1 MTKIKDDIF
10 RKIAVAFMVAGSVA
24 VTGACGASSN
34 NDTPEPAQSS
44 PTAEEVDAREPF
56 QGEIDFALPP
66 GFSEGEKVSDS
77 NGEYTELSLD
87 EDSELMV
94 FDKDKVIDD
103 SVYDHYSEE
112 ELADGQRFASTF
124 VVEEVIDSSLMYD
137 YTEENAEEWG
147 DRSIPKFTS
156 SIQDEIRDNLMDSE
170 KRTIIT
176 ESNSAWDRGTPIYDG
191 GVRHGD
197 LDASLVSISSLE
209 KREGAITFE
218 YRISYNNPVFDEDNP
233 DDLYVETSDHGYR
246 VSIER
251 DTSKDNNWALAGAG
265 SYFKNEVRQLE
276 E

>member
-1 MTKIKDDIF
+1 MTKIKDATF
-10 RKIAVAFMVAGSVA
+10 RKTAIAFMVAGSVA

-34 NDTPEPAQSS
+34 NDTPEPTQSS

-77 NGEYTELSLD
+77 NGEYASLVLD

-94 FDKDKVIDD
+94 FDKDKIIDD

-112 ELADGQRFASTF
+112 ELADGQRFSSTF

-137 YTEENAEEWG
+137 YSEENAKEWG
-147 DRSIPKFTS
+147 DRNILTFRS
-156 SIQDEIRDNLMDSE
+156 SIHDEVRDDLMNSE
-170 KRTIIT
+170 KRTAIT
-176 ESNSAWDRGTPIYDG
+176 ESNSGWDRGAPVYDG

-197 LDASLVSISSLE
+197 LDVSLVSISSTE
-209 KREGAITFE
+209 GRESAIEFE
-218 YRISYNNPVFDEDNP
+218 YSISYNNPVFDEDDP
-233 DDLYVETSDHGYR
+233 DNLYVETSDHSYKTR
-246 VSIER
+246 VE
-251 DTSKDNNWALAGAG
+251 KDDSNGNNWVMASIA
-265 SYFKNEVRQLE
+265 SKFTNEVRQLE